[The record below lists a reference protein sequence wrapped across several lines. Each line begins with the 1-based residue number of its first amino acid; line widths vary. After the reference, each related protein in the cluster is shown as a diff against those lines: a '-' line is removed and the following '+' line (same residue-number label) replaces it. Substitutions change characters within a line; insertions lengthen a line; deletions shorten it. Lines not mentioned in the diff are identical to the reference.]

1 MLRVSQG
8 FKGAAMAV
16 YDDNEYTGEGA
27 RRVVWF
33 ALGAL
38 AVSAAVALF
47 LFADGYFGASHS
59 DTLADEP
66 RTIIESKT

>member
-1 MLRVSQG
+1 M
-8 FKGAAMAV
+8 AA
-16 YDDNEYTGEGA
+16 YDDNETNGDGA

-47 LFADGYFGASHS
+47 LFADGYFKTSRS
-59 DTLADEP
+59 DTLTDQP
-66 RTIIESKT
+66 RTIIEAKT

>member
-1 MLRVSQG
+1 MET
-8 FKGAAMAV
+8 
-16 YDDNEYTGEGA
+16 YDDNEMNGDGP

-47 LFADGYFGASHS
+47 LFADGFFQTSRS
-59 DTLADEP
+59 DALTAEP
-66 RTIIESKT
+66 RTIIEAKT

>member
-1 MLRVSQG
+1 M
-8 FKGAAMAV
+8 AA
-16 YDDNEYTGEGA
+16 YEDNETPRDGA

-47 LFADGYFGASHS
+47 LFADGYFKTSRS
-59 DTLADEP
+59 DVLMDGS
-66 RTIIESKT
+66 RTIIESKS